1 MNKKIIMSLI
11 LVLTLLSGM
20 FCMNTYAAETE
31 IVAVSGTHDFEFAK
45 SLGII
50 PTDVRPDE
58 AISRIN
64 LARCFSNVI
73 LSGAE
78 PVAEKSV
85 FFTDVDYSF
94 AGYADMVYGA
104 GIMNG
109 IGGGLFNPDGYL
121 TYNQLVKTFVSF
133 LGYGEKAEA
142 MGGYPGGYMA
152 VAASLDLYFGAPGYA
167 NDYVT
172 AEAVASAFKSA
183 LNVPV
188 LEQVRYAD
196 TYTFVTRGR
205 DYLEKYM
212 NVHHVW
218 DVVNATYWSNAI
230 NSHPVAYNEIVV
242 GETLLTF
249 DIKEFSVSN
258 LFGQRVDAYYVK
270 ENGINRMLFI
280 ENFDNEVITYTSDVI
295 DGFSPKGIVYLDGK
309 KEKNLKLS
317 SDVKIFYNGTICKT
331 YDETIFTPWHERGL
345 DGNLTVIDN
354 NCDGSYD
361 FVLIEAYESFV
372 FDALIDNIIYPKYR
386 GTTVIDL
393 SGYNDGM
400 DALFVNI
407 KGQPVSVSSLEEG
420 VILNVFKKDKGPGV
434 PETEGVKDG
443 ITKIVVTVDAGDGI
457 LDSYE
462 MSDDEIIFRVGDLEY
477 KSSRSLFHSPEIS
490 KLKIGAKMKMMFN
503 KDGLV
508 SDIDFSAFEM
518 ILNGYLTDA
527 KQGRGLEGADKVMI
541 KVFTDGSVFESFTLG
556 GKLELFVGD
565 QRDVINGKDILPYL
579 GTNPEGRIVRQ
590 PIRYKKNKDNVIE
603 TLYLVSQG
611 TKECDGLFA
620 FPESAYSKTA
630 EYRSGT
636 TRSFDGK
643 ILTNASTSV
652 YSIPDEAQRDD
663 DTLYTIP
670 TLVGSRTYTFEAF
683 GFRKDSKVANF
694 IIMNYNDLPSE
705 AKENP
710 MFMIVESVSEVI
722 DKKGDEVVKVRGF
735 VKGNLTE
742 YYGEKTTLS
751 IGEGRTLPQKG
762 DIITFNVNVDELII
776 NPTLEFVEKS
786 RQLPLNKNGVRQNP
800 TESVYAARTRYIYGK
815 IIWADNESM
824 IIRAEDTENGTV
836 TVETYLKSAS
846 VPVYRYEKVNSRDT
860 AVRKSSVS
868 ELRAVPGSLMSQQK
882 VLVYTKSG
890 DVQMIAIYD

>member
-142 MGGYPGGYMA
+142 LGGYPGGYLA
-152 VAASLDLYFGAPGYA
+152 VAASLDLNFGNPQYA

-188 LEQVRYAD
+188 MEQVEYAD
-196 TYTFVTRGR
+196 TYTYVTRGR

-212 NVHHVW
+212 HIHHLW

-230 NSHPVAYNEIVV
+230 NSNPVAYNEIIV

-249 DIKEFSVSN
+249 DIKAFSPSD
-258 LFGQRVDAYYVK
+258 LFGQRVDAYYAK
-270 ENGINRMLFI
+270 EDGINRMLFI
-280 ENFDNEVITYTSDVI
+280 ENYDNEVLSYTSDVI
-295 DGFSPKGIVYLDGK
+295 EGFSTKGILYLDGK
-309 KEKNLKLS
+309 KEKNLRLA
-317 SDVKIFYNGTICKT
+317 SDVKIFYNGALCKT
-331 YDETIFTPWHERGL
+331 YDESIFTPWRERGL
-345 DGNLTVIDN
+345 DGNLSVIDN
-354 NCDGSYD
+354 NCDGAYD

-393 SGYNDGM
+393 NGYYDGK
-400 DALFVNI
+400 DALFTNI

-420 VILNVFKKDKGPGV
+420 VILNVFKKDKGPGI

-443 ITKIVVTVDAGDGI
+443 ITKIIVSVDSAVGT

-462 MSDDEIIFRVGDLEY
+462 IGDDKLILTIGGTEY
-477 KSSRSLFHSPEIS
+477 TSSRSLFQSSEFD
-490 KLKIGAKMKMMFN
+490 KLKIGGKMKIMFN

-518 ILNGYLTDA
+518 IFNGYLTDI
-527 KQGRGLEGADKVMI
+527 KSGKGLEGADKMMVRM
-541 KVFTDGSVFESFTLG
+541 FTDGAVFESYTLCDR
-556 GKLELFVGD
+556 LELYLGD
-565 QRDVINGKDILPYL
+565 QREVIKGKDIGAYI
-579 GTNPEGRIVRQ
+579 GREESGRVVRQ
-590 PIRYKKNKDNVIE
+590 PVRFKKNRDNKIE
-603 TLYLVSQG
+603 TLYLTNPSG
-611 TKECDGLFA
+611 EECDGLFA
-620 FPESAYSKTA
+620 FPESSYSKTS
-630 EYRSGT
+630 EYRSGS
-636 TRSFDGK
+636 TRSFAGK
-643 ILTNASTSV
+643 ILTNPQTSV
-652 YSIPDEAQRDD
+652 FAVPSEAKRDD
-663 DTLYTIP
+663 ETLYTII
-670 TLVGSRTYTFEAF
+670 TLAGSHSYTFEAY
-683 GFRKDSKVANF
+683 GFKKDSKVASF
-694 IIMNYNDLPSE
+694 IIIPDSDVSKPFTEES
-705 AKENP
+705 A
-710 MFMIVESVSEVI
+710 MFMIDSVSEVMK
-722 DKKGDEVVKVRGF
+722 DGDELVKISGMY
-735 VKGNLTE
+735 KGSPAE

-751 IGEGRTLPQKG
+751 IGEGGTLPKQG
-762 DIITFNVNVDELII
+762 DIITFEINTEDLMVNPQLIFVQETRSFPGYTS
-776 NPTLEFVEKS
+776 NPT
-786 RQLPLNKNGVRQNP
+786 
-800 TESVYAARTRYIYGK
+800 AAQYETRTRFIYGK
-815 IIWADNESM
+815 IIWADDESM
-824 IIRAEDTENGTV
+824 IIRAEDEENETV
-836 TVETYLKSAS
+836 TIETYMKSAS
-846 VPVYRYEKVNSRDT
+846 VPTYRYEKVSSKQSQ
-860 AVRKSSVS
+860 VRKASGD
-868 ELRAVPGSLMSQQK
+868 ELRAVPGSLMSEQK
-882 VLVYTKSG
+882 ILIYTKSG
-890 DVQMIAIYD
+890 DMQMIAIYD